1 VAARLDCTRSRSRLI
16 VVAGA
21 IALAV
26 APGTAAAQ
34 VAAGAPTGAASPP
47 ATPIAR
53 APAGGGQRELAVG
66 FVGGRLITKLC
77 AAPGCGLAD
86 GVAIELPSDADP
98 TGARMAVVR
107 IAADRH
113 VVHVTVP
120 RAGRA
125 GTWEAVLASPLGGG
139 ELRRVFAGETGLVH
153 GEDGLRHGPMVV
165 VSEPAPDGT
174 RRVVIGEQ
182 REDISLCGRP
192 TVIAPELL
200 VPADLTLKPALV
212 QRLTVAE
219 RGAAAKVVA
228 RRALPAEPAPVPG
241 VLRAVVATSAVGDP
255 RSLTDGDPET
265 TWAEGRTGA
274 GRGEFVMLHAP
285 STVPLTGL
293 ELQHRPPTASRPAG
307 TGPDVLWVATD
318 RELYQVTF
326 PADPFAEP
334 GSRWVV
340 EFPAPVTTG
349 CVALVTESGFDPKA
363 TAEVTIA
370 EVAARTALGAAT
382 PDELAARLRGGDA
395 TAEAAAGMLRALG
408 APGFAAVAR
417 AFPSLD
423 EGGRRVA
430 LNVIDQAPCA
440 DGAPVLV
447 TALVGPHAAQRH
459 HAEVRVERCGAAS
472 SPALVEALRVASPP
486 ATAIL
491 LRELAIVD
499 PAEAVRQALPRLA
512 GASAKQRRAIRGEI
526 AYAADAA
533 AARPALVAALA
544 DATLPPATTLE
555 LLRALAPRLPA
566 LQPEAGRALGRLARQ
581 DAAFETRYLLAEP
594 ATALAAS
601 DPAARAWV
609 AWSLLSDPER
619 QVRARFAEAIVG
631 PAAFER
637 ELVRALGDGEV
648 RVRVA
653 ALESLARGPS
663 ASVAAPVAEL
673 LRRDPWPMVRAAAA
687 AVIAVAPVDP
697 ELDRALIAALR
708 DRSPRVRQP
717 VVVALGARRVTAAAK
732 PLRKRLTDREETVG
746 VRAAAAGALAAVC
759 DPAAVEPL
767 TRLARRF
774 ADPQDQSADRP
785 VAPAAV
791 AALGKLHPRD
801 LQDRLAP
808 LLAEGAP
815 PPARDAARAALAA
828 PAQCAVAP

>member
-1 VAARLDCTRSRSRLI
+1 VAARLHGTRSRSRLI

-21 IALAV
+21 IALAL
-26 APGTAAAQ
+26 AARTAAAQ
-34 VAAGAPTGAASPP
+34 PAAGAATGAAAPP
-47 ATPIAR
+47 AAPIAR

-66 FVGGRLITKLC
+66 FVGGRLVARVC
-77 AAPGCGLAD
+77 AAPGCALAD

-98 TGARMAVVR
+98 KGARLAVVR

-125 GTWEAVLASPLGGG
+125 GTWEAVLAAPLRGG
-139 ELRRVFAGETGLVH
+139 EPLRVFAGETGPVH
-153 GEDGLRHGPMVV
+153 GEEGLRHGPMVV
-165 VSEPAPDGT
+165 VSEPTADGT
-174 RRVVIGEQ
+174 RRLVIGEQ

-192 TVIAPELL
+192 TVIEPELL
-200 VPADLTLKPALV
+200 DPADLTLKPALV

-219 RGAAAKVVA
+219 RAAAAKVVA
-228 RRALPAEPAPVPG
+228 RRAASAEPLPAPG

-255 RSLTDGDPET
+255 RFLTDQDPET

-274 GRGEFVMLHAP
+274 GRGEFVLLHAP

-293 ELQHRPPTASRPAG
+293 ELQHRPPTASRPTG
-307 TGPDVLWVATD
+307 TGPEVLWVATD
-318 RELYQVTF
+318 RELFQVTY
-326 PADPFAEP
+326 PSDPFAEP

-340 EFPAPVTTG
+340 EFPAPVTTS
-349 CVALVTESGFDPKA
+349 CVALVTESGFDREP
-363 TAEVTIA
+363 TVEVTIA

-395 TAEAAAGMLRALG
+395 AAEAAAGVLRALG

-430 LNVIDQAPCA
+430 LDVIDQAPCA
-440 DGAPVLV
+440 DGAPVLAM
-447 TALVGPHAAQRH
+447 ALVGPHAAQRH
-459 HAEVRVERCGAAS
+459 HAEVRLERCGAAS
-472 SPALVEALRVASPP
+472 SPALVEALRAASPP
-486 ATAIL
+486 AAAVL

-499 PAEAVRQALPRLA
+499 PAEAVRQSLPRLA
-512 GASAKQRRAIRGEI
+512 RGDAQQRRAIRGEI
-526 AYAADAA
+526 AYAAQAD
-533 AARPALVAALA
+533 AARPALVAALG
-544 DATLPPATTLE
+544 DATLPPATTLD

-581 DAAFETRYLLAEP
+581 EATFETRYLLAEP
-594 ATALAAS
+594 ANALAAT

-609 AWSLLSDPER
+609 TWALLSDPER
-619 QVRARFAEAIVG
+619 RVRARFAEAIAQ
-631 PAAFER
+631 PALFER
-637 ELVRALGDGEV
+637 ELVRALGDEEV

-663 ASVAAPVAEL
+663 ARVAAPVAEL

-687 AVIAVAPVDP
+687 AVIAVAPADP
-697 ELDRALIAALR
+697 ELDRVLIAALR

-717 VVVALGARRVTAAAK
+717 VAAALGRRRVTAAAK
-732 PLRKRLTDREETVG
+732 PLRRRLTDRDETVG

-759 DPAAVEPL
+759 DPAALDPL

-774 ADPQDQSADRP
+774 ADPQDQSAERG

-791 AALGKLHPRD
+791 AALGKLHPTD

-808 LLAEGAP
+808 LLAAGAP
-815 PPARDAARAALAA
+815 APAAAAARAALAA
-828 PAQCAVAP
+828 PAQCALAR